1 MFRNLYANEIEV
13 RVQQCKEKGCSILLY
28 KDARCDMAILDETV
42 GVLGWERKHTRE
54 NRNCIVSIWDSNKE
68 QWISKE
74 DTGSESN
81 TEASKGLASDS
92 FKRACFNLGIG
103 RELYSS
109 PFIWIKFK
117 DGEVKKTGRKDK
129 YNNDIYTPNFSVK
142 FRVNKIISSSSKHIE
157 YLEVVDN
164 MNNVRFT
171 HGVEPS
177 IKWYV
182 NEELNKLSIE
192 HKEELIQ
199 KIKAG
204 DLNVDEKLLEDL
216 RNPLNG

>member
-42 GVLGWERKHTRE
+42 GVLGWKRE
-54 NRNCIVSIWDSNKE
+54 HSRDNKNCTISLWDKENK
-68 QWISKE
+68 QWVSKE
-74 DTGSESN
+74 DTGTESN
-81 TEASKGLASDS
+81 TEQAKGLASDS
-92 FKRACFNLGIG
+92 FKRSGFNCGIG

-129 YNNDIYTPNFSVK
+129 YNNDIYTPNFGVK

-182 NEELNKLSIE
+182 NEELKKLSETRRGEYIT
-192 HKEELIQ
+192 
-199 KIKAG
+199 KIKSG
-204 DLNVDEKLLEDL
+204 DLEVDKDLLDTL
-216 RNPLNG
+216 RGII